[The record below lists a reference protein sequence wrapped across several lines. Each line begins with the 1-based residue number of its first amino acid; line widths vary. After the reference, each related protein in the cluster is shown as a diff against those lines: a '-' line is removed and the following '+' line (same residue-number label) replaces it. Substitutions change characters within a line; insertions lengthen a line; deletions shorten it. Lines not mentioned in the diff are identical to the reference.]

1 MLLFAR
7 FATALLAVLF
17 LAQPAAAKVRIA
29 SLQNDLHHLPLWV
42 AMDKGLFA
50 KAGVEVESAGVFH
63 AGPELMTAMKAGSLD
78 AGYVGEAPATIA
90 FARGLDRVH
99 MIAQVNTGGSALVVA
114 LSSTARTVA
123 DLKGGRIA
131 VPGNGTVQDFLVR
144 KSLRDAGLKASD
156 VKIVTIAPSEMA
168 PALQRG
174 QIDAFI
180 AWQPF
185 PARAVVGK
193 LGRVLADSGDIWAGH
208 PCCCI
213 VATEACI
220 ESGEAARLAAAHRE
234 AVEFIKANPEEAIA
248 VAVKRTGMQEATVRE
263 AFARVAYAHV
273 PSVSQ
278 EQEYVEFL
286 NAFGLVKVPDSKD
299 FTARFIRDLGA
310 GK

>member
-1 MLLFAR
+1 
-7 FATALLAVLF
+7 
-17 LAQPAAAKVRIA
+17 
-29 SLQNDLHHLPLWV
+29 
-42 AMDKGLFA
+42 
-50 KAGVEVESAGVFH
+50 
-63 AGPELMTAMKAGSLD
+63 
-78 AGYVGEAPATIA
+78 
-90 FARGLDRVH
+90 
-99 MIAQVNTGGSALVVA
+99 
-114 LSSTARTVA
+114 
-123 DLKGGRIA
+123 
-131 VPGNGTVQDFLVR
+131 
-144 KSLRDAGLKASD
+144 
-156 VKIVTIAPSEMA
+156 MA

-193 LGRVLADSGDIWAGH
+193 LGRVLADSCGIWAGH

-248 VAVKRTGMQEATVRE
+248 VAVKRTGMDEATVRE

-286 NAFGLVKVPDSKD
+286 NAFGLVKVPDSRD

-310 GK
+310 KD